1 MQHRR
6 IVAGMISCLDQ
17 EMGRVQEA
25 LTQAD
30 MWADTLLIFTT
41 GRSNASVV
49 VAVRVAHSLPSAF
62 RAR

>member
-1 MQHRR
+1 
-6 IVAGMISCLDQ
+6 MISCLDQ

-25 LTQAD
+25 LTRAD

-41 GRSNASVV
+41 GRSSANVV